1 MPRSTRSTAKP
12 LSPDPRS
19 GAYLAAARA
28 SGLSWPAILEAT
40 GAKSAIPLRVVLR
53 RYLVA
58 NPTANATEAAK
69 VAKLPATP
77 KSVVAARDERGEG
90 FPLIAA
96 RTGLSVA
103 KVRELYALGN
113 GLSADGRVYVGS
125 AGRTLVRRPGESE
138 AIPAKPAKR
147 TRAAKPATVAA
158 KPRKRG
164 ARKAA

>member
-1 MPRSTRSTAKP
+1 MARKSNPAKS

-28 SGLSWPAILEAT
+28 EGLSWPAILDAT
-40 GAKSAIPLRVVLR
+40 GAKSAIPLRKVLR
-53 RYLVA
+53 EYLVA
-58 NPTANATEAAK
+58 NPGANEAESAK

-77 KSVVAARDERGEG
+77 KAAVAARDERGEG

-96 RTGLSVA
+96 RMGVSVA
-103 KVRELYALGN
+103 KVRELYAKGN

-138 AIPAKPAKR
+138 TIPAKAAKR
-147 TRAAKPATVAA
+147 RRAPRPATA
-158 KPRKRG
+158 PRKR
-164 ARKAA
+164 AA